1 MDESWNNAQKWVVR
15 NCDEEDVDLLELQQ
29 ILDTT
34 TCTYGV
40 SLLHL
45 SSTGTNLSIPVLLI
59 SNGVPI
65 NSVDE
70 NGTTPLHWACLHGN
84 VKMVELLLSYKANIK
99 ALDDGLYSKGSFTCF
114 FLLIILYR

>member
-1 MDESWNNAQKWVVR
+1 MDEGWNNAQKWVVR

-29 ILDTT
+29 ILNTT

-45 SSTGTNLSIPVLLI
+45 SSTGTNLSIPLLLI

-70 NGTTPLHWACLHGN
+70 IGTTPLHWACLHGN
-84 VKMVELLLSYKANIK
+84 VKMVELLLSYNANIK
-99 ALDDGLYSKGSFTCF
+99 ALDEGLYSNNT
-114 FLLIILYR
+114 LLIYILISFV